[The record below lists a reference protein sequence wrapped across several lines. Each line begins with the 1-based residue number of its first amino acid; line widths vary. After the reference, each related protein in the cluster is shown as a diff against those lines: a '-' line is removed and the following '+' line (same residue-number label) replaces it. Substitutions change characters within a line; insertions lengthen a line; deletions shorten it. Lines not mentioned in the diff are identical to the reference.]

1 DSTCTPAAIDCCFI
15 MSTSSPPRTSS
26 VSSSIYSRHSRS
38 YLRSITAS
46 RRDIGANLNLPVYH
60 SVEKTKPDRSEPRSK
75 RRSTILG
82 KRFTTANCSGVIP
95 NLSKALTCTTVHEG
109 RKDFACDKCEKKFT
123 RKPGLLYHQM
133 VVHESR
139 KDLSFKVFKDYL
151 CDKGEKKFE
160 DRKSLKMHQKTIHEV
175 RRTYACDR
183 CEMRYKKRYDLI
195 WHQKTVHEG
204 RKDFVC
210 DNCEKKFGRKS
221 DLLNHQRKVHE
232 GRRDYACDNCDKK
245 FGDKSTL
252 TKHQNIVHEGRK
264 DFACDNCDKK
274 FGEKSTLTK
283 HQNIVHE
290 GRKDFACDNCEKKF
304 AKKSHLFMHIM
315 TVHEGRK
322 DYLCDKCEKKFGNKS
337 YLLRHQRTVHEG
349 RKDYACDI
357 CKKTFGQKT
366 HLLFHQRTV
375 HEGRKDHACDKCE
388 KKFGYKSSLLLHQKT
403 VHEGRKDFACDQCEK
418 KFGQKMQLIRHQK
431 TVHEGLFS
439 RIQQP
444 SQWCQR
450 QPLTRLLEDYPAE
463 CEKKNG
469 NGAIKHQNSE
479 TKCEDV
485 DEDQLDS
492 QTDSG
497 KPGDRRGSSETV
509 SAAKTLER
517 KQSVEGAATP
527 ATKTDQPPQPTSQ
540 EQQPKQQQPK
550 QQCVQPMS
558 RFQMP
563 NRPQAGE
570 CNLLPILME
579 QLRSVL
585 ELSCPSQQ
593 QQQQQQSQ
601 QSQQP
606 NYPEDS
612 GVDSEEEPRPLGNNS
627 HDSSSSSSDIKQ
639 EQRHNCLDLKF
650 LEDVMLVDIE
660 TALGRLQD
668 TLRRVDPG
676 TLARYNADLDSSNK
690 LHLLR
695 LISSLLAK
703 LRLPENAQQTAGG
716 AAATGTTIGEQQP
729 PVAAVAQQQ
738 TPNTASASSVNVRRR
753 RLEHR
758 HTIGVSADDL
768 ARARLCFERPK
779 QQQQANV
786 ESVVTVAAEPIAT
799 AAATAAATSANPKAA
814 ATAVPL
820 PAFTKKCVK
829 DAINE
834 SNRNLLQR
842 RSFDATTASE
852 TSIVA
857 ASRDDANQQQ
867 QQQQQNPARPNKFSA
882 RKSKIKRANTIDIPS
897 YLKLHQYS
905 AGSGNS
911 HSQRPTA
918 HHRKCY
924 AVSSQ
929 PIKIAGH
936 TFKTASEQL
945 SSGGGGGVPSFE
957 LKTDNDRKF
966 LALISKNHDTSGASG
981 AVIDTTNPFRNF
993 GFQRQASDMSCDKNW
1008 SNRFSSIKTNFD
1020 RPTSSGH
1027 EKNDQSCIPLSANN
1041 SSKNH
1046 NKCKHPSGISYIRR
1060 KFEED
1065 VNCQGEVATRNSAG
1079 SPQYCYQLFNNKA
1092 ENHQGNFSH
1101 APTSPFQSIGKTSTH
1116 PSSKNKSMLQAKLKL
1131 FDQGSP
1137 TSDKRSS
1144 IAIHDNHAYEKS
1156 PRIGHSKQIAA
1167 EASSNRRIATYDP
1180 IHAKPAEHFTSID
1193 NNCYPFCKRPQPL
1206 AYHPVPSSTITQ
1218 QPSRTSCVVADPASK
1233 PNLQLVSLSRPEQL
1247 DESSKLTMIQQQ
1259 PQPQQQSPP
1268 KEIAVLTINSSD
1280 NYDLPRHIIFHPCP
1294 YLNDSKVV
1302 DKKWTSQP
1310 QCGCFSAAPTTT
1322 TTTTEAK
1329 QQQQQPTATTCCFQ
1343 PIKSS
1348 AHETGQAQT
1357 YPMPINKAKDSP
1369 IAVDRNNLSYARDVA
1384 AVPYQS
1390 SPYQQT
1396 LQSPSSNFQNLD
1408 GSRISVFVPVSK
1420 SYFDQQKQALNP
1432 TYHNAVVDHQQLPPP
1447 SYSNVYAPNHH
1458 HHHHQHQTISS
1469 PKPQVPHDH
1478 HHHHHHQHHH
1488 HLTSLPV
1495 AQQQVRNYHPQL
1507 LHEKSPTTSV
1517 SSSERVFNAAPSISQ
1532 KLYNEFSKYPE
1543 ERAKPVDISSLA
1555 GSHVYQDIRAADI
1568 ATATTATT
1576 TTTTMSPAPY
1586 NELAI
1591 DKDNSYVPIAASSSI
1606 PSSAIIDFDAALIEN
1621 QDISNEGIVTRHPCA
1636 TATILTE
1643 AEKLPDQDGIAKS
1656 TIKQAPRPNYAEMS
1670 NPQRD
1675 FSDVQRH
1682 NLLQQS
1688 LIQQMQQQQQ
1698 QQQQQQKKASP
1709 VQQFLQQFESSRQD
1723 ATASPKR
1730 LVPTTSPVMPQPVA
1744 LKALTKKHKAQ
1755 ECINF
1760 FEERQAQSRIHSA
1773 ATAAAARNNQTS
1785 SPVDTSDEYLMSCA
1799 SRPNRNL
1806 VLSKSESWHQ
1816 LAMAK
1821 GAKGLQL
1828 PKLTTSAITAQM
1840 RPPKPELRPS
1850 SKRLSQFDPQATGVM
1865 EEKIQRYFQPANKSA
1880 AGSPTTTQTSI
1891 NMSKSSKRN
1900 FHAKKSMNSLSKS
1913 HTMPHLYDER
1923 IFDEDVDIEQ
1933 AFDNIFMEATRSDKH
1948 H

>member
-1 DSTCTPAAIDCCFI
+1 
-15 MSTSSPPRTSS
+15 MSET
-26 VSSSIYSRHSRS
+26 
-38 YLRSITAS
+38 
-46 RRDIGANLNLPVYH
+46 
-60 SVEKTKPDRSEPRSK
+60 
-75 RRSTILG
+75 
-82 KRFTTANCSGVIP
+82 
-95 NLSKALTCTTVHEG
+95 
-109 RKDFACDKCEKKFT
+109 
-123 RKPGLLYHQM
+123 Q
-133 VVHESR
+133 
-139 KDLSFKVFKDYL
+139 DY
-151 CDKGEKKFE
+151 
-160 DRKSLKMHQKTIHEV
+160 T
-175 RRTYACDR
+175 
-183 CEMRYKKRYDLI
+183 
-195 WHQKTVHEG
+195 
-204 RKDFVC
+204 
-210 DNCEKKFGRKS
+210 
-221 DLLNHQRKVHE
+221 
-232 GRRDYACDNCDKK
+232 
-245 FGDKSTL
+245 
-252 TKHQNIVHEGRK
+252 
-264 DFACDNCDKK
+264 
-274 FGEKSTLTK
+274 
-283 HQNIVHE
+283 
-290 GRKDFACDNCEKKF
+290 
-304 AKKSHLFMHIM
+304 
-315 TVHEGRK
+315 
-322 DYLCDKCEKKFGNKS
+322 
-337 YLLRHQRTVHEG
+337 
-349 RKDYACDI
+349 
-357 CKKTFGQKT
+357 
-366 HLLFHQRTV
+366 
-375 HEGRKDHACDKCE
+375 
-388 KKFGYKSSLLLHQKT
+388 
-403 VHEGRKDFACDQCEK
+403 
-418 KFGQKMQLIRHQK
+418 
-431 TVHEGLFS
+431 
-439 RIQQP
+439 
-444 SQWCQR
+444 
-450 QPLTRLLEDYPAE
+450 AE

-497 KPGDRRGSSETV
+497 KPGNNNTLFFYIKEKEKVVYTVEWDRRGSSNGSSETV
-509 SAAKTLER
+509 AAAKTLER

-527 ATKTDQPPQPTSQ
+527 AAKTDQPPQPTSQ
-540 EQQPKQQQPK
+540 EQPK

-601 QSQQP
+601 QP

-627 HDSSSSSSDIKQ
+627 HDSSSDTKH
-639 EQRHNCLDLKF
+639 EQQHNCLDLKF

-703 LRLPENAQQTAGG
+703 LRLPENARQTAGG

-729 PVAAVAQQQ
+729 PVVAVQQQ

-779 QQQQANV
+779 QQQQQANV

-814 ATAVPL
+814 ATAVPF

-842 RSFDATTASE
+842 RSFDATATTE

-857 ASRDDANQQQ
+857 ASRDDTNQQQ
-867 QQQQQNPARPNKFSA
+867 PQQNPARPNKFSA

-911 HSQRPTA
+911 HSQRPAA
-918 HHRKCY
+918 HHHKCY

-929 PIKIAGH
+929 PIKISGH

-966 LALISKNHDTSGASG
+966 LALISKNHDASGASG

-993 GFQRQASDMSCDKNW
+993 GFQRQASDMSCDRNW

-1046 NKCKHPSGISYIRR
+1046 NKCKHQSGISYIRR

-1092 ENHQGNFSH
+1092 ENHPGNFSH
-1101 APTSPFQSIGKTSTH
+1101 APTSPFQSIGKTSAH

-1131 FDQGSP
+1131 FDQGGP

-1144 IAIHDNHAYEKS
+1144 IAIHDNYAYEKS

-1167 EASSNRRIATYDP
+1167 EVPSNRRIATYDP
-1180 IHAKPAEHFTSID
+1180 IQTKPAQNFTSID

-1206 AYHPVPSSTITQ
+1206 AYHPVPSSTMTQ
-1218 QPSRTSCVVADPASK
+1218 LQPSRTGCVVVDPASK
-1233 PNLQLVSLSRPEQL
+1233 PNMQLVSLSRPEQL

-1259 PQPQQQSPP
+1259 QQPQQSPP

-1294 YLNDSKVV
+1294 YLNDGKVV

-1322 TTTTEAK
+1322 TTMTTEAK
-1329 QQQQQPTATTCCFQ
+1329 QPTTTTCCFQ

-1348 AHETGQAQT
+1348 AHETNQAQT
-1357 YPMPINKAKDSP
+1357 YSMPINEAKDSP
-1369 IAVDRNNLSYARDVA
+1369 IIVDRNNLSYARDVGS
-1384 AVPYQS
+1384 VPYQS

-1396 LQSPSSNFQNLD
+1396 LQSPSSNYQNLD

-1432 TYHNAVVDHQQLPPP
+1432 TYRNAVVDHQQLPPP
-1447 SYSNVYAPNHH
+1447 SYSTAYAPNHH
-1458 HHHHQHQTISS
+1458 HHHHHQMISS

-1478 HHHHHHQHHH
+1478 HHHHHHHHS
-1488 HLTSLPV
+1488 TSLPV

-1507 LHEKSPTTSV
+1507 VHEKSPTTSV
-1517 SSSERVFNAAPSISQ
+1517 SSSERVFNSAPSISQ

-1543 ERAKPVDISSLA
+1543 ERAKPVDISSFA

-1568 ATATTATT
+1568 ATTT
-1576 TTTTMSPAPY
+1576 SPASY
-1586 NELAI
+1586 NESVI
-1591 DKDNSYVPIAASSSI
+1591 DKDNSHGPVAASGSI
-1606 PSSAIIDFDAALIEN
+1606 PPSAIIDFDAALIEN

-1643 AEKLPDQDGIAKS
+1643 TEKLQDQDGIAKS

-1675 FSDVQRH
+1675 FSEVQRH

-1688 LIQQMQQQQQ
+1688 LIQQMQQQ
-1698 QQQQQQKKASP
+1698 KKASP
-1709 VQQFLQQFESSRQD
+1709 VQQFLQQFESPRQD
-1723 ATASPKR
+1723 ATACPKR
-1730 LVPTTSPVMPQPVA
+1730 LVPTTSPVAPQPVA

-1760 FEERQAQSRIHSA
+1760 FEERQAQSRLHSA

-1816 LAMAK
+1816 LAVAK

-1840 RPPKPELRPS
+1840 RPPKPELRASS
-1850 SKRLSQFDPQATGVM
+1850 SKRLSQLDPQTTGVM

-1880 AGSPTTTQTSI
+1880 AGSPTTATTTQTSMI

-1913 HTMPHLYDER
+1913 HTMPILYDER